1 MEIIFYTRKKCELCQ
16 DAKLLLEIL
25 QNEYDFTII
34 EREIDENDEWTEKYG
49 LMIPVIEY
57 NGEVIQY
64 GQIDLL
70 EMENFLKTLLQ

>member
-25 QNEYDFTII
+25 QNEYDFAII
-34 EREIDENDEWTEKYG
+34 ERDIDENDEWTEKYG

-70 EMENFLKTLLQ
+70 EMANFLKTLLQ

>member
-25 QNEYDFTII
+25 QNEYDFAII
-34 EREIDENDEWTEKYG
+34 ERDIDENDEWTEKYG

>member
-70 EMENFLKTLLQ
+70 EMANFLKTLLQ